1 MKSVPVIAF
10 YRKQL
15 RNLSAKALV
24 QYALY
29 LLVSAAVLWPFWG
42 MTPYCTSAGKWVD
55 SSGNPF
61 DFS

>member
-24 QYALY
+24 RYALY
-29 LLVSAAVLWPFWG
+29 LSVSATVLWPFWG
-42 MTPYCTSAGKWVD
+42 MTP
-55 SSGNPF
+55 
-61 DFS
+61 